1 MKSLLILAG
10 ILLASSLPQEGNRWV
25 WRRTRSLVL
34 PEHQKQKPVFSSS
47 HFSPASS
54 NNVKKSV
61 PDKISSLP
69 KETQRNRNKIHDPA
83 AKHGKSG
90 LTHFGLPATGS
101 STNKSSSDKIL
112 ISSYSSLDARPRK
125 SNRIFKNFNPKSVAI
140 RNSRKTTEGHIKDL
154 EPFIARALPY
164 DISALPLESFERA
177 AGIQTLWNT
186 ITSRNRFSK
195 LLNTILKSES
205 FSSHKS
211 IGSPKFN
218 SVDTTSSKK
227 LDSKLTNA
235 FVRTFANKNTERAI
249 KVPSILAL
257 PLESE
262 KSSFAFT
269 QLDTQPRNKKQRH
282 DQLVNR
288 LKSRAARLNVF
299 QRGSPSV
306 SDLNDDETT
315 STIKRA
321 GRQSKNA
328 LPNAAVS
335 NGQEFP
341 FKSHFRI
348 HNFTEGSRS
357 SAPEVNRR
365 GETSVKF
372 ANSSKPLVVR
382 NLRLPGGLEVK
393 MALVPHVDENDKKH
407 KKTDQNMLE
416 SLSKMK
422 FFEREDVLD
431 SINEIYENNEI
442 LVAQELPSDEKQFI
456 LSTLRGDRIY
466 PKKNKVS
473 KKASVSKSPKIQNR
487 KIPATKPKTTQSK
500 PTSVSKGSN
509 SKPKI
514 AKSNQSS
521 VSKGSNSKPKIA
533 QSNSTL
539 VSKRSNSKPK
549 SPQSNPTSISKASKS
564 DKTSI
569 SKGSQIDILKSAIKN
584 RSFSPIDEFNPVDF
598 NPFSPKKSS
607 PKRSS
612 KSFNP
617 SLLLT
622 IHKEKNESATESKI
636 KPRGQTN
643 DSAIWPWIIGSQ
655 RNST

>member
-1 MKSLLILAG
+1 
-10 ILLASSLPQEGNRWV
+10 
-25 WRRTRSLVL
+25 
-34 PEHQKQKPVFSSS
+34 
-47 HFSPASS
+47 
-54 NNVKKSV
+54 
-61 PDKISSLP
+61 
-69 KETQRNRNKIHDPA
+69 
-83 AKHGKSG
+83 
-90 LTHFGLPATGS
+90 
-101 STNKSSSDKIL
+101 
-112 ISSYSSLDARPRK
+112 
-125 SNRIFKNFNPKSVAI
+125 
-140 RNSRKTTEGHIKDL
+140 
-154 EPFIARALPY
+154 
-164 DISALPLESFERA
+164 
-177 AGIQTLWNT
+177 
-186 ITSRNRFSK
+186 
-195 LLNTILKSES
+195 
-205 FSSHKS
+205 
-211 IGSPKFN
+211 
-218 SVDTTSSKK
+218 
-227 LDSKLTNA
+227 
-235 FVRTFANKNTERAI
+235 
-249 KVPSILAL
+249 
-257 PLESE
+257 
-262 KSSFAFT
+262 
-269 QLDTQPRNKKQRH
+269 
-282 DQLVNR
+282 
-288 LKSRAARLNVF
+288 
-299 QRGSPSV
+299 
-306 SDLNDDETT
+306 
-315 STIKRA
+315 
-321 GRQSKNA
+321 
-328 LPNAAVS
+328 
-335 NGQEFP
+335 
-341 FKSHFRI
+341 
-348 HNFTEGSRS
+348 
-357 SAPEVNRR
+357 
-365 GETSVKF
+365 
-372 ANSSKPLVVR
+372 
-382 NLRLPGGLEVK
+382 